1 MEEKTIFEELNE
13 KNICYSVMV
22 NLITSNLKSIEGNK
36 KEFFIIIHRKDKHK
50 VKGFYS
56 TDVYKNII
64 YESELIPQ
72 EVDRFKE
79 TLCNFVKVK
88 HDANGR
94 VYELKNNSFKEMY
107 DTLKQYK
114 QWD

>member
-22 NLITSNLKSIEGNK
+22 NLITSNLKSIKGNK
-36 KEFFIIIHRKDKHK
+36 KEFFIIIHRKDKSK
-50 VKGFYS
+50 VKGFYN
-56 TDVYKNII
+56 TDNYKHII
-64 YESELIPQ
+64 YERELIPQ
-72 EVDRFKE
+72 EVDRFKK

-88 HDANGR
+88 HDADGR

-107 DTLKQYK
+107 DTIKQYK